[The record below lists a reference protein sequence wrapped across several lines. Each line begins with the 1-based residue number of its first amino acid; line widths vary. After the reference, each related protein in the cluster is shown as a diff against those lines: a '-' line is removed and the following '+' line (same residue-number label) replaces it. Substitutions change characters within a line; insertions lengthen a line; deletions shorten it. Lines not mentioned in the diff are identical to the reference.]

1 MSRNIVCQAVTRNR
15 LAFVLKGS
23 SCSVLFFF
31 TLVFHVCRLS
41 FAQQTNAPA
50 KPDTARL
57 PAVTVTATPLTLA
70 PDQLREEAPV
80 GAYGQPEWTT
90 ARRFPTTRVYL
101 QKNPWEVGVEQWW
114 RSDFL
119 RNGTLQNLFL
129 EEVEIGLPHR
139 MQFDLYEAWGSHEG
153 NEKGRMK
160 HDYVSTELRWAPA
173 DWGKI
178 PLNPTLYGEWKFRD
192 RARGPDTYEL
202 KLLLGEEIA
211 PRWHWGFNAIY
222 EQDVGGARTTEMA
235 FSQGLSYTLEDQKL
249 SVGVEMKFSHE
260 TVSGARSKP
269 AIEFLIGPS
278 LQWRPTSYMHLDMVP
293 LLGVTADAPRV
304 QSFIV
309 LSFDFG
315 PFGSNEKGRP
325 PTSLRGN

>member
-1 MSRNIVCQAVTRNR
+1 MSRNIVCQTIARRR
-15 LAFVLKGS
+15 LGFVLKRS
-23 SCSVLFFF
+23 SRSILFFSA
-31 TLVFHVCRLS
+31 LVFHFCCIS
-41 FAQQTNAPA
+41 FAQQTNPPA
-50 KPDTARL
+50 RPDAARL

-129 EEVEIGLPHR
+129 EEIEIGLPHR

-160 HDYVSTELRWAPA
+160 HDYVSTELRWALA

-192 RARGPDTYEL
+192 SARGPDTYEL

-235 FSQGLSYTLEDQKL
+235 FSQGLSYTVQDERL
-249 SVGVEMKFSHE
+249 SMGVEMKFS
-260 TVSGARSKP
+260 
-269 AIEFLIGPS
+269 
-278 LQWRPTSYMHLDMVP
+278 
-293 LLGVTADAPRV
+293 
-304 QSFIV
+304 
-309 LSFDFG
+309 
-315 PFGSNEKGRP
+315 
-325 PTSLRGN
+325 